1 MIRSVT
7 AKLDESMGWGRAEAE
22 RISHIKQ
29 TGMFERGHVLRSL
42 ATLFILI
49 KMELAYQS
57 PITDL

>member
-1 MIRSVT
+1 M
-7 AKLDESMGWGRAEAE
+7 LDESMGWGRAEAE
-22 RISHIKQ
+22 RVSHIKQ

-42 ATLFILI
+42 ATPFILI